1 MKVKDV
7 MTYEVV
13 TVSPET
19 SLKEVAAT
27 LVQHGISGVPVVD
40 AADRVLGVVSEGD
53 VLFKERGGE
62 TRRGGPLKWMLDG
75 ASYANSLKA
84 DALTAREAMTS
95 PAVTISSVRSVSEAA
110 RRMTDRGVNRLPVV
124 ENGVLAG
131 IVTRADLVR
140 AFVRSDEE
148 ISQEINEDVF
158 ERALWIQPE
167 TLELHVDGGVVT
179 VRGQVEAHSDARVL
193 EKLIQRVP
201 GVVSLASEV
210 TWRVDDLVRRPVAA
224 MPKRI

>member
-40 AADRVLGVVSEGD
+40 AEDRVLGVVSEGD
-53 VLFKERGGE
+53 VLFKERGAE
-62 TRRGGPLKWMLDG
+62 ARRGGPLKWMLDG

-84 DALTAREAMTS
+84 DALSAREAMTS
-95 PAVTISSVRSVSEAA
+95 PAITIGPVPSLTEAA
-110 RRMTDRGVNRLPVV
+110 RRMSDRGVNRLPVV
-124 ENGVLAG
+124 ENGVLVG

-148 ISQEINEDVF
+148 I
-158 ERALWIQPE
+158 
-167 TLELHVDGGVVT
+167 
-179 VRGQVEAHSDARVL
+179 AH
-193 EKLIQRVP
+193 
-201 GVVSLASEV
+201 
-210 TWRVDDLVRRPVAA
+210 
-224 MPKRI
+224 